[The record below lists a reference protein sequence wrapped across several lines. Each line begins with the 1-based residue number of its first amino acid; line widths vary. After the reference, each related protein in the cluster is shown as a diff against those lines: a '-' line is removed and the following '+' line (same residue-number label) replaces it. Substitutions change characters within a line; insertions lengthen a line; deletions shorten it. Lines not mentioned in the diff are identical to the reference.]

1 MRGPKLN
8 GYCVEVHVPWVDSVP
23 QEMYLDLAGY
33 YYYYWNRTE
42 LICYTRLCMS
52 MYVWVIDF
60 VYSTGGLALNN

>member
-33 YYYYWNRTE
+33 YYYYYWNRTE

-52 MYVWVIDF
+52 MYV
-60 VYSTGGLALNN
+60 